1 MQHRCA
7 FVASLLSFS
16 ANLAFSAKTGI
27 ITIEGQEGRPVD
39 KPARTEEEERNME
52 ENEIEKAEPNRNRS
66 RQVKFWVSEEEYELL
81 QKKREAAGGVN
92 QGAYIRKMVLDGY
105 IVNLDIPELKEIIRL
120 LSITSNNVNQMAR
133 QLNSNNTIYPQELT
147 EVEAQLEQIYKL
159 LRKVMRGISKIK

>member
-1 MQHRCA
+1 
-7 FVASLLSFS
+7 
-16 ANLAFSAKTGI
+16 
-27 ITIEGQEGRPVD
+27 
-39 KPARTEEEERNME
+39 ME

-133 QLNSNNTIYPQELT
+133 KLNTDGSIYQQDIR
-147 EVEAQLEQIYKL
+147 EVEAQLENNYRM
-159 LRKVMRGISKIK
+159 LRKLITKLSKIQ

>member
-1 MQHRCA
+1 
-7 FVASLLSFS
+7 
-16 ANLAFSAKTGI
+16 
-27 ITIEGQEGRPVD
+27 
-39 KPARTEEEERNME
+39 ME

-66 RQVKFWVSEEEYELL
+66 RQVKFWVSKEEYELL

-133 QLNSNNTIYPQELT
+133 RLNADRSIYQKDIR